1 MKFPGNLLKNINR
14 KKNGGISAVRLAF
27 KEMSAVFR

>member
-1 MKFPGNLLKNINR
+1 LLKNINR